1 MEIDAS
7 AENRRPEDA
16 KTRGRSPFT
25 FLALCIYIAAFL
37 TGAIVMSFEMLGSRY
52 LGPYF
57 GSGIYTWAA
66 LISTVLAAL
75 CIGYF
80 LGGSLADRHPSPRV
94 LGATVAIGS
103 VYLLLLPAFADL
115 VLQFFVWHID
125 DIKLGSIVSALA
137 IMLLPVTLF
146 GMYSPFAIRLL
157 LRSEHNSGVV
167 SGTVYGVS
175 TAGSILGTL
184 GTTFFLI
191 PLIGSRAITLSLGI
205 LGIFAGA
212 LLVGAAWYRG
222 RHARGG
228 ALAVLLVCCE
238 LLLQTS
244 PVKAEDPF
252 DSNIRA
258 EMLKR
263 KSGQIAHIE
272 SVYNDIFVIKDASI
286 LKLAFQWNGWHLPES
301 QVNLADPD
309 DLPMLYP
316 RAMSIAAIYPQDIKR
331 VLVLGLGAGSIPVY
345 LNRFLPDATIDGV
358 ELDPG
363 VIDVAK
369 KYFGLRET
377 NSFHLIES
385 DARVFLNRHARPY
398 DLIMVDAFTGSYI
411 PFHLMTK
418 EFYQLVHDR
427 LAPHGVAALNIVPS
441 EKLFDSNVR
450 TLKLVFDNL
459 DFFNSGDKIF
469 SLSNVIVLG
478 RLDPFTEAE
487 TLQRA
492 VAAQDRY
499 KFRFDLSQLVAIRR
513 IETPKA
519 PKGEVLTDDFA
530 PANVF
535 DAYGRRYRRQGQPDD
550 PQASPPQ

>member
-16 KTRGRSPFT
+16 KSGGRSQFT
-25 FLALCIYIAAFL
+25 LLALCIYIAAFV

-57 GSGIYTWAA
+57 GSGVYTWAA

-103 VYLLLLPAFADL
+103 VYLLLLPTFADP

-137 IMLLPVTLF
+137 IMLFPIILL
-146 GMYSPFAIRLL
+146 GMFSPFAIRLL

-191 PLIGSRAITLSLGI
+191 PLIGTRAITFSLGV

-212 LLVGAAWYRG
+212 LLVGAAWHGG
-222 RHARGG
+222 RARVGV
-228 ALAVLLVCCE
+228 LAALLVCCE
-238 LLLQTS
+238 LLLPIS

-252 DSNIRA
+252 DSNTRA
-258 EMLKR
+258 EMLRR
-263 KSGQIAHIE
+263 KSGQLAHIE
-272 SVYNDIFVIKDASI
+272 SVYNDIFVSKDASI

-309 DLPMLYP
+309 DLPMLYS
-316 RAMSIAAIYPQDIKR
+316 RVMSIAAIYPQDTKR

-345 LNRFLPDATIDGV
+345 LNRFLPDATIDTV
-358 ELDPG
+358 ELDPD

-377 NSFHLIES
+377 NRFHLIES
-385 DARVFLNRHARPY
+385 DARVFLNRHTQPY
-398 DLIMVDAFTGSYI
+398 DLIVVDAFTGSYI

-418 EFYQLVHDR
+418 EFYQLVHNR

-450 TLKLVFDNL
+450 TLKLAFDNL
-459 DFFNSGDKIF
+459 DFFTSGDRIF

-487 TLQRA
+487 AVQRA

-499 KFRFDLSQLVAIRR
+499 KFRFDVSQLIALRR

-535 DAYGRRYRRQGQPDD
+535 DAYGRRYRRPGQPDD
-550 PQASPPQ
+550 PQAQAPQ